1 METINLV
8 ILDNSDVNKYIPLLR
23 KQTSK
28 SMSEIKKDIIAGESV
43 IEYDYYDADELTSLV
58 KTFEEL
64 LLMGADIKIFEDEEE
79 ITLDMVK
86 NLIETIEGVAKDRE
100 EMDHLMYGDDSD

>member
-8 ILDNSDVNKYIPLLR
+8 ILDNSDVNKYIPVLR

-28 SMSEIKKDIIAGESV
+28 SMSEIKKDIVAGESV

-58 KTFEEL
+58 TTSEEL
-64 LLMGADIKIFEDEEE
+64 LLMGADIKI
-79 ITLDMVK
+79 LKMK
-86 NLIETIEGVAKDRE
+86 KRL
-100 EMDHLMYGDDSD
+100 H